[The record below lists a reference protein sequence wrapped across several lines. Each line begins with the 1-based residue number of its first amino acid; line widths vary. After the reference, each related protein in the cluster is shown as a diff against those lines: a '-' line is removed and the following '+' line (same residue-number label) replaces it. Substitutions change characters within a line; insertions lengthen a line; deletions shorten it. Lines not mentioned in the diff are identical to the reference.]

1 MVKIFQKTLL
11 KRASREYKKEYFK
24 FFILQVFLLAFI
36 ANISGYLI
44 GTRAVD
50 DSYNNI
56 KESMNLE
63 DGMFSTF
70 YKFDD
75 NDMKNIEEQY
85 DLKIKENSFYKT
97 KFVNH
102 NGVDNYVNV
111 YSNREE
117 INKIF
122 VETGRM
128 PESTNEI
135 LLEHTYA
142 NYNNYKINDNITICD
157 QDFKIVG
164 TGYFPDFSC
173 IYKNDTDIAFKYKE
187 FLVSYVNEDTFTE
200 FPYMM
205 LHIVIHINLIK
216 L

>member
-70 YKFDD
+70 YKLDD
-75 NDMKNIEEQY
+75 KVK
-85 DLKIKENSFYKT
+85 LTPLLKENRK
-97 KFVNH
+97 
-102 NGVDNYVNV
+102 
-111 YSNREE
+111 YSITEKVKLMKMK
-117 INKIF
+117 KIF
-122 VETGRM
+122 V
-128 PESTNEI
+128 
-135 LLEHTYA
+135 HT
-142 NYNNYKINDNITICD
+142 
-157 QDFKIVG
+157 
-164 TGYFPDFSC
+164 
-173 IYKNDTDIAFKYKE
+173 
-187 FLVSYVNEDTFTE
+187 
-200 FPYMM
+200 
-205 LHIVIHINLIK
+205 
-216 L
+216 